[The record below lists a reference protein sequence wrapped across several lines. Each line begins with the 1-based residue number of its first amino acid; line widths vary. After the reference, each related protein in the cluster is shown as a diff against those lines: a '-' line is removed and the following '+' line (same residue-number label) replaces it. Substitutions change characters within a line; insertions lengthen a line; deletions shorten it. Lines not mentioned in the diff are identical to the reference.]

1 MIIRVCTAA
10 ALCVLVSLSPA
21 AAAQAKI
28 TPAVTLDTSAGGTR
42 IVVVLTSTKPLAR
55 SKRPKRVSAVAGGT
69 TYKLTRAAGKVTAT
83 KLGTWKSK
91 KTTGAEA
98 TKLQGLAGKGISV
111 KITPKKGKATTLSAS
126 LPAQGAPSTPTGGTN
141 PTPAPAQTTPTAQPR
156 YPVPGKVVTGM
167 DAFNA
172 IKPYFLNSEFSD
184 CAAGRWPTCQVENRY
199 EHAADFSWEYRRCTP
214 VSGSDINTVGA
225 YTVTGVQQ
233 NADGSWVVEYTAP
246 GSANFYHW
254 EVGQN
259 GIANGYYA
267 YNGTVTETMANY
279 IVRTP
284 ARLGDCYS

>member
-1 MIIRVCTAA
+1 MLTRACIAVGLSALASLGGAA
-10 ALCVLVSLSPA
+10 VAEAKIVPAVSLETNA
-21 AAAQAKI
+21 A
-28 TPAVTLDTSAGGTR
+28 GTR
-42 IVVVLTSTKPLAR
+42 IVVVLTSDKTLSKT
-55 SKRPKRVSAVAGGT
+55 KRPKRVSAIAGGK
-69 TYKLTRAAGKVTAT
+69 TYKLTRTGGKVTGK

-111 KITPKKGKATTLSAS
+111 KVTPRKGKASTLSAT
-126 LPAQGAPSTPTGGTN
+126 LPAQGAPSTGGSN
-141 PTPAPAQTTPTAQPR
+141 PTPTTPTTPTAQPR
-156 YPVPGKVVTGM
+156 FPAPGKVVTGM

-279 IVRTP
+279 VWRTP